1 MLKNIIFL
9 LKKEQ
14 KIPDSVQNGP
24 YAVTY
29 NIAFA
34 GTDDSLIVTDD
45 IDTAHN
51 GMAHGCPV
59 VYVYGGENYVPGI
72 SYIVENIDACTP
84 QYCNEAF
91 CRQKGIPMTVLRT
104 ARTYIKEITVDDL
117 PELYELYDDDEIR
130 KYIEP
135 LYGYEEEKEF
145 TKSYIKSMYGMYGFG
160 MWLVRNSADD
170 ELIGRAG
177 LELRLIDGVEEMELG
192 YIIGK
197 KYRHK
202 GYGYEVCTAI
212 KKYAKDMLDAVKLNI
227 IVSPDNIP
235 SIKLA
240 EKLGAK
246 ASGSFADKKA
256 KYIIMECPLD

>member
-1 MLKNIIFL
+1 MLKNIIFIL
-9 LKKEQ
+9 NKQQ

-29 NIAFA
+29 NSGFSAPDNSIIITDNIETARNSIAQ
-34 GTDDSLIVTDD
+34 
-45 IDTAHN
+45 
-51 GMAHGCPV
+51 GCPA
-59 VYVYGGENYVPGI
+59 VYVYGGENYISGI
-72 SYIVENIDACTP
+72 SYIAESIEACTP

-91 CRQKGIPMTVLRT
+91 CRQKGIPMTVLQT
-104 ARTYIKEITVDDL
+104 ERTYIKEITVDDL
-117 PELYELYDDDEIR
+117 GELYELYDDDEIR

-135 LYGYEEEKEF
+135 LYEYEEEKCF
-145 TKSYIKSMYGMYGFG
+145 TKSYIRNMYGMYGFG
-160 MWLVRNSADD
+160 MWLVKDRDTD
-170 ELIGRAG
+170 KLIGRAG

-212 KKYAKDMLDAVKLNI
+212 KKYAKDIIGATKLNI

-240 EKLGAK
+240 EKLGAYNTGRS
-246 ASGSFADKKA
+246 ANS
-256 KYIIMECPLD
+256 KYIIMECELD